1 MQLSHKFQLITPE
14 TWQIFPLLLT
24 LNVQAAARR
33 QSFERLFWANN
44 RMGKWKI

>member
-14 TWQIFPLLLT
+14 TWQIRAGLLT
-24 LNVQAAARR
+24 LSVQAAARR